1 MKKSLKAAVV
11 GAALAIPQCGLAD
24 ESDAADALLMWSAFQ
39 CSTLAAAAADQ
50 EQSER
55 LFMVGYEAGRRFY
68 SALVAGSIPEADIHS
83 KVPIGVSLVSQGPTT
98 EFIIGRVF
106 GASQTDA
113 RDKIVKQDNHGLPLP
128 EAEWVLDDELRKSK
142 ARSMYS
148 RANCDL
154 L

>member
-1 MKKSLKAAVV
+1 MKTSLRAALV
-11 GAALAIPQCGLAD
+11 GTALAIPHSGIAD

-39 CSTLAAAAADQ
+39 CSTLAGVAADQ

-55 LFMVGYEAGRRFY
+55 LFMVGYEAGQRFY
-68 SALVAGSIPEADIHS
+68 SALVAGSIPESDFHS
-83 KVPIGVSLVSQGPTT
+83 KVPIGVGLVSQGPTT

-113 RDKIVKQDNHGLPLP
+113 LDKIWKQDGNGLPLP
-128 EAEWVLDDELRKSK
+128 EAEWIFDEELRKSK
-142 ARSMYS
+142 ASLMYVRS
-148 RANCDL
+148 NCDL